1 MQTSMRFTTALT
13 ILACISHY
21 KEERVT
27 SEFVARQIKV
37 NPVTVRSII
46 GQLRRAGLV
55 KVRRGVGGAL
65 FARSP
70 EQITFMDVYRAIDEV
85 LYEEGQLVFRF
96 PEPRTPNCALSRSF
110 QLSLRNRLLQVQ
122 RVMVE
127 CFSNMTVAELM
138 RDFERCLKSDGLD
151 PFTRASDR
159 T

>member
-21 KEERVT
+21 KDERVT

-46 GQLRRAGLV
+46 GQLRNAGIV
-55 KVRRGVGGAL
+55 KVRRGVGGAE

-96 PEPRTPNCALSRSF
+96 PEPREPECALSRSF
-110 QLSLRNRLLQVQ
+110 QLSLRDRLIQVQ
-122 RVMVE
+122 RIMVE
-127 CFSNMTVAELM
+127 CFSNMTISDLM
-138 RDFERCLKSDGLD
+138 RDFERCLKSDGFN
-151 PFTRASDR
+151 PFTRASDK

>member
-46 GQLRRAGLV
+46 GQLRDAGI
-55 KVRRGVGGAL
+55 GGAV
-65 FARSP
+65 FTRAP

-96 PEPRTPNCALSRSF
+96 PEPRTPECALSRSF
-110 QLSLRNRLLQVQ
+110 QLSLRGRLIQVQ
-122 RVMVE
+122 RIMVE
-127 CFSNMTVAELM
+127 CFSNMTLADLI
-138 RDFERCLKSDGLD
+138 RDFERCLKSDGFD
-151 PFTRASDR
+151 PFTRVGDKD
-159 T
+159 

>member
-27 SEFVARQIKV
+27 SEFVARKIKV

-46 GQLRRAGLV
+46 GQLRNAGIV
-55 KVRRGVGGAL
+55 KVRRGVGGAV
-65 FARSP
+65 FARAP

-96 PEPRTPNCALSRSF
+96 PESRTPDCPLARSF
-110 QLSLRNRLLQVQ
+110 QLSLRGRLIQVQ
-122 RVMVE
+122 RIMVE
-127 CFSNMTVAELM
+127 CFSNMTLADLI
-138 RDFERCLKSDGLD
+138 RDFERCLKSDGFD
-151 PFTRASDR
+151 PFTRVGDKD
-159 T
+159 

>member
-55 KVRRGVGGAL
+55 KVRRGVGAPCL
-65 FARSP
+65 R
-70 EQITFMDVYRAIDEV
+70 V
-85 LYEEGQLVFRF
+85 L
-96 PEPRTPNCALSRSF
+96 PS
-110 QLSLRNRLLQVQ
+110 RLLLWT
-122 RVMVE
+122 
-127 CFSNMTVAELM
+127 CT
-138 RDFERCLKSDGLD
+138 ER
-151 PFTRASDR
+151 
-159 T
+159 

>member
-46 GQLRRAGLV
+46 GQLRDAGIV
-55 KVRRGVGGAL
+55 KVRRGIGGAV
-65 FARSP
+65 FARAP
-70 EQITFMDVYRAIDEV
+70 ERITFMDVYRAIDEV

-96 PEPRTPNCALSRSF
+96 PEPRTPECALSRSF
-110 QLSLRNRLLQVQ
+110 QLSLRGRLIQVQ
-122 RVMVE
+122 RIMVE
-127 CFSNMTVAELM
+127 CFSNMTLADLI
-138 RDFERCLKSDGLD
+138 RDFERCLKSDGFD
-151 PFTRASDR
+151 PFTRVGDKD
-159 T
+159 